1 MTFTDSKPENVDPD
15 SGEAKKEIIRAAGVL
30 FLEKGL
36 YQTSVGEIAELAG
49 VTVPEAYRYVRRKSE
64 IILMIMEDFTDCVK
78 ERIAPEIKNLDD
90 PIEKMTKAL
99 EVFFTIVDEHAVQ
112 TLLLYRESNA
122 LDRKGRARIKSA
134 EMEHVKIFR
143 DIFEYGLEQGVFK
156 PHDTDLMAYN
166 TIMLGH
172 EWVLKGW
179 HLKERYS
186 LEEYIDNQS
195 RFILD
200 AVIS

>member
-15 SGEAKKEIIRAAGVL
+15 SEASKKEIIKAAGVL

-49 VTVPEAYRYVRRKSE
+49 VTVPEAYQYVRRKSE

-90 PIEKMTKAL
+90 PAEKMTKAL
-99 EVFFTIVDEHAVQ
+99 EVFYAIVDEHTVQ

-122 LDRKGRARIKSA
+122 LDRKGQARIKSA
-134 EMEHVKIFR
+134 EMEHIQIFKE
-143 DIFEYGLEQGVFK
+143 IFEYGIEQGVFK
-156 PHDTDLMAYN
+156 PHDTDLMANN

-172 EWVLKGW
+172 EWALKGW
-179 HLKERYS
+179 YLKERYS